1 MSDRQRAPLP
11 LIPTGVPGLDTILG
25 GGLPAYSFNLIA
37 GLPGSGKTTLAHQ
50 IVFANATPARPA
62 LYLTVL
68 GEPAIKMLRY
78 QQQMAFF
85 DPSMVGQ
92 SVYFV
97 DLGELALSG
106 DLEMV
111 RARIVGLVEELNP
124 AIVVVDSFQ
133 TVLDTGGV
141 VGSGLDLQRFV
152 QQLAVRLTS
161 WEATTLLLG
170 DYPLELPD
178 NPVYTVADGIFSLT
192 QNTDRNSVVRKLQV
206 VKSRGQAPMPGL
218 HTFRITAGGLETFP
232 RLQTPTGE
240 GGAPRVRK
248 RISCGVESLDV
259 MLGGGILAGDA
270 VLVSGASGTGKSV
283 LATQF
288 IAAGV
293 RNGEPG
299 VIAVF
304 EEHPAEYVQRA
315 QGLGIDLEG
324 MIARNALQ
332 VIYIRPLDL
341 SPDETLQAIRDAV
354 TRIGA
359 KRVVIDSLSGFEL
372 ALAPTFRQ
380 DFRESMYRLVSSLTD
395 VGATV
400 LMTMEIVQTPNGLQ
414 FSPNVVSFLAD
425 DIMLLRYVEIAG
437 VLRKCL
443 AVIKMRG
450 SDHRK
455 EWHAYEITG
464 SGIVM
469 GESLREY
476 TGILT
481 GTAERRAGA
490 RESGYRGLI
499 EAEEVVL
506 HALLALGEA
515 PEAAMTRRT
524 GLPAG
529 AVSAALDRLVALD
542 YTEERVGEAGRTYRA
557 KAREW

>member
-1 MSDRQRAPLP
+1 MSERRGVPLS
-11 LIPTGVPGLDTILG
+11 LIPTGVPGLDAILG
-25 GGLPAYSFNLIA
+25 GGLPEYSFNLIA
-37 GLPGSGKTTLAHQ
+37 GMPGSGKTTLAHQ
-50 IVFANATPARPA
+50 IIFANATPARPA

-97 DLGELALSG
+97 DLGELVLAG

-111 RARIVGLVEELNP
+111 LARIVGLVEELNP

-133 TVLDTGGV
+133 AVLRTGEGV
-141 VGSGLDLQRFV
+141 GAELDLQGFV
-152 QQLAVRLTS
+152 QQLAARLTS
-161 WEATTLLLG
+161 WEATTFLLG
-170 DYPLELPD
+170 DYPFELRD
-178 NPVYTVADGIFSLT
+178 NPVYTVADGILSLT
-192 QNTDRNSVVRKLQV
+192 QDTDRNSVVRKIQV
-206 VKSRGQAPMPGL
+206 VKSRGQGSMPGL
-218 HTFRITAGGLETFP
+218 HTFRITENGLETFP
-232 RLQTPTGE
+232 RLQTLTR
-240 GGAPRVRK
+240 GGVAPRVRT

-293 RNGEPG
+293 RDGEPG

-304 EEHPAEYVQRA
+304 EEHPAEYIQRA

-324 MIARNALQ
+324 MIARDALQ

-395 VGATV
+395 AGATV
-400 LMTMEIVQTPNGLQ
+400 LMTMEIVQTPNILQ

-425 DIMLLRYVEIAG
+425 DIVLLHYVEIAG

-450 SDHRK
+450 SNHRK
-455 EWHAYEITG
+455 EWRAYEITG

-481 GTAERRAGA
+481 GTAKRRADA
-490 RESGYRGLI
+490 REPGYRGLI

-515 PEAAMTRRT
+515 PEAAMARRT

-529 AVSAALDRLVALD
+529 AVSAALERLVALD

-557 KAREW
+557 RARE